1 MLSKWK
7 NSVGALVLLILLFG
21 DDAALTKNDNNN
33 DNVDVDTK
41 IDVARR
47 IMRRRRNF

>member
-7 NSVGALVLLILLFG
+7 NSVGALVLLILLLFG
-21 DDAALTKNDNNN
+21 DDAALTKNDNN
-33 DNVDVDTK
+33 DDVDTK